1 MLKAFIFLMILL
13 VLPCVCFG
21 QEVRQSPP
29 VALRDTRGRTVRL
42 SAYRGKVVLLN
53 FWATWCP
60 PCRAEM
66 PDLIKLQREYGARG
80 LQIVGIT
87 YPPSNSAEVGR
98 FISRLK
104 VNYPIL
110 YGTRRT
116 PLLFNLEAAPL
127 PATVLIDREG
137 NVRDRILG
145 ILEPEEFEQKI
156 LPFLK

>member
-1 MLKAFIFLMILL
+1 MLRAFIFLMVLL

-21 QEVRQSPP
+21 QEARPAPP

-42 SAYRGKVVLLN
+42 SEYKGKVVLLN

-87 YPPSNSAEVGR
+87 YPPTQRAEVVQ
-98 FISRLK
+98 FVSRLK

-116 PLLFNLEAAPL
+116 ALLFKLEDAPL
-127 PATVLIDREG
+127 PTTIVIDREG
-137 NVRDRILG
+137 NIRDRIPG
-145 ILEPEEFEQKI
+145 ILEPEEFAQKI
-156 LPFLK
+156 LPLLK